1 MAAPV
6 GGATADDFT
15 RGGATAL
22 NIRALEKELLALWKS
37 AAEVEEAGGQAVTR
51 AAVLTLIAVVSGDE
65 AVMRTTAMIAEL
77 TEHAPC
83 RAILVHR
90 RTDEAGP
97 PLEAYASAH
106 CHRVG
111 GGRQVCC
118 EQITI
123 HARAEGESHVT
134 GLVVPLLIPDLPVYL
149 YWPDALVGEHPPLLD
164 ALARQSDFVILDSA
178 RAGNPEEALRHLD
191 ELASRLGPGPRPRDL
206 NWSRLTA
213 WRDMLAD
220 LFESP
225 DRRPW
230 LADVAT
236 LDVLASAG
244 IACEGP
250 PIYPARPLLFA
261 GWFIRRLGW
270 RTHAVRAHGE
280 AVEIEADRGRRVTIH
295 LDGFGVPKGK
305 LLGLHLR
312 WSDGREVIVECGEK
326 GFHVAVTAADGTPLE
341 RRITRG
347 LELEGRLLCDQLDER
362 GVDAVF
368 REALREAAEAA
379 QALAG
384 AEAGPA

>member
-6 GGATADDFT
+6 TGATSDDFT
-15 RGGATAL
+15 RGGVTAL
-22 NIRALEKELLALWKS
+22 DIRALEKELLALWKS
-37 AAEVEEAGGQAVTR
+37 AADVEETGGQAVTR

-65 AVMRTTAMIAEL
+65 AVGRTTGMIAEL

-83 RAILVHR
+83 RAVLINR
-90 RTDEAGP
+90 RAAAEGP

-123 HARAEGESHVT
+123 HAHPDAEAHVT
-134 GLVVPLLIPDLPVYL
+134 GLVVPLIIPDLPVYL

-164 ALARQSDFVILDSA
+164 ALARQCDFVIMDSA
-178 RAGNPEEALRHLD
+178 RAGDPEAALRHLE
-191 ELASRLGPGPRPRDL
+191 ELATRTGPGPRPRDL

-213 WRDMLAD
+213 WRDLLAD
-220 LFESP
+220 IFEPP

-230 LADVAT
+230 LADVVS

-244 IACEGP
+244 IACDGP
-250 PIYPARPLLFA
+250 AIYPARPLLFA
-261 GWFIRRLGW
+261 GWFIRQLGW
-270 RTHAVRAHGE
+270 RTHAVRGRGE
-280 AVEIEADRGRRVTIH
+280 AVEIEADRGRRVTIR

-312 WSDGREVIVECGEK
+312 WSDGREIIVESGET

-341 RRITRG
+341 RRIARAT
-347 LELEGRLLCDQLDER
+347 EVEGRLLCDQLDER

-368 REALREAAEAA
+368 REALREATEAA
-379 QALAG
+379 GALGGTARRD
-384 AEAGPA
+384 